1 MRCTSSLACRL
12 VSAHVTVLLFWLLLC
27 CIRYENS
34 QYEEA
39 LHEFPAVGQ
48 RVLTNIGS
56 GRVMSLNPLNGYLY
70 IDVEGKGMNKIELKD
85 VTFDREVAKAMKAE
99 ENMETELK
107 VLEEDYKEKE

>member
-1 MRCTSSLACRL
+1 MARDQGL
-12 VSAHVTVLLFWLLLC
+12 VINPSKISGVCGRLLC

-70 IDVEGKGMNKIELKD
+70 IDVEGKGMNKYP
-85 VTFDREVAKAMKAE
+85 FR
-99 ENMETELK
+99 
-107 VLEEDYKEKE
+107 VLTNIGSGRVMSLTRT